1 MKLTFQLITMSFV
14 VVFMFCSSMPVE
26 NENTYSIRLNL
37 EYAGNVA
44 AEFTG
49 EPILAIIETN
59 DSVSFSSLTWK
70 TGSGLYSTDDT
81 SYLKSRRKFHAY
93 LSWQIYPRYKDT
105 VDNAY
110 YDTIYIGTGGNIRRS
125 NPVIVKV
132 SNLPVVIDSLKV
144 STRTFKP
151 SEMIWKFSVHDSIQR
166 LNIRVYARD
175 LDNKTP
181 DMVISGSNY
190 VLEKYPGEPFRVG
203 YVCPSGQF
211 KDTLIF
217 TLYDRAQGQAV
228 KELYLERVYPNT
240 PPVIDSVRIN
250 TGMFKFSAGKTSA
263 VFEIIDTLRL
273 KLYYHGSYDTDV
285 NVKWSLKKNV
295 LISDTNN
302 KASVSMVCTASNCKI
317 VATRNILNIDT
328 LRVVLHDSK
337 GDSAVGHIIIGKRV
351 QNKPPVI
358 KKVIADSSV
367 VNDTNTAL
375 TFLNGIGY
383 EKKMLSLELY
393 DPDSTKLSCVWQVKK
408 GRLNTDTGS
417 AVVYSAPS
425 FITRDTITVTVSDNE
440 LTVKSQIIINIHDV
454 FPVFDSL
461 KINNKRYINPG
472 DTAWYQGFYNEQV
485 VVTTWIR
492 DLDNADTMKY
502 SWNIKDSSRVTS
514 KVENRLI
521 LRTLSIKGVDTLSLS
536 VVDGAFNKVFKI
548 FLNVNSPEPVIDSI
562 IIDSAVFKNIQKEI
576 VYAAVYPDTLAVSV
590 FARDLQGDPLTIG
603 FESIYKNGI
612 SKISQT
618 MSNYV
623 TADSTYTDTLTISVN
638 DTKNYTIKKISLN
651 VKGSEN

>member
-1 MKLTFQLITMSFV
+1 MKVTIQKIIISFV
-14 VVFMFCSSMPVE
+14 VVFLFCSPMPVE
-26 NENTYSIRLNL
+26 NEHTYSIRLNL

-70 TGSGLYSTDDT
+70 TGSGLYSADDT
-81 SYLKSRRKFHAY
+81 TYLKNRRKFHAY
-93 LSWQIYPRYKDT
+93 LSWKNYPRYKDT
-105 VDNAY
+105 VDNFY
-110 YDTIYIGTGGNIRRS
+110 YDTIYIGIGGNIKRS

-132 SNLPVVIDSLKV
+132 SNLPVVIDSLKA

-151 SEMIWKFSVHDSIQR
+151 SEMVWKFSVHDSIR
-166 LNIRVYARD
+166 KLNIRVYARD

-190 VLEKYPGEPFRVG
+190 LLEKYPGEPFRVG
-203 YVCPSGQF
+203 YVSPSGQF

-250 TGMFKFSAGKTSA
+250 TEMFKFSGGKTSA
-263 VFEIIDTLRL
+263 VFEEIDTLRL
-273 KLYYHGSYDTDV
+273 KLYYHDNYDTV
-285 NVKWSLKKNV
+285 STVKWSLKKNL
-295 LISDTNN
+295 LIPDTGNN
-302 KASVSMVCTASNCKI
+302 ASISLICTTSNCKV
-317 VATRNILNIDT
+317 VANRNIFNIDT

-337 GDSAVGHIIIGKRV
+337 GDSAVGYIFIGKRI

-358 KKVIADSSV
+358 KKIIADSSV

-375 TFLNGIGY
+375 TFLEGIGN
-383 EKKMLSLELY
+383 EKKKLSLELY
-393 DPDSTKLSCVWQVKK
+393 DPDSTKLSCIWEVKK
-408 GRLNTDTGS
+408 GKLNSDTGNM
-417 AVVYSAPS
+417 VVYSAPS
-425 FITRDTITVTVSDNE
+425 LITRDTVTVTVSDNE
-440 LTVKSQIIINIHDV
+440 LTAKSLIIVNIHDI

-461 KINNKRYINPG
+461 KINSKNYTNPG
-472 DTAWYQGFYNEQV
+472 DTAWYQAFYNEQI

-492 DLDNADTMKY
+492 DLDNADTVKY
-502 SWNIKDSSRVTS
+502 SWKIKDSSRVTS

-521 LRTLSIKGVDTLSLS
+521 LRTNSVKGVDTLSLS
-536 VVDGAFNKVFKI
+536 IIDGTLTDVFKV

-562 IIDSAVFKNIQKEI
+562 IIDSTVFKDVQKDF
-576 VYAAVYPDTLAVSV
+576 VYVAVHPDTLTVSV
-590 FARDLQGDPLTIG
+590 FARDLQEDALTIG
-603 FESIYKNGI
+603 CESLYKNRI

-623 TADSTYTDTLTISVN
+623 TVDSTYTDTLMISVN
-638 DTKNYTIKKISLN
+638 DTKNYTIRKIYLN
-651 VKGSEN
+651 VKGSGN